1 MHNLFDFLKLKQ
13 HIIKMFGKQINQ
25 LYKQLLIKFFHLHLL
40 ILCMYS
46 KNKLSKPFEKVK
58 FIGAIQ
64 KMINNILNLKKNHKK
79 LKNLPVQLVYSAIQ

>member
-25 LYKQLLIKFFHLHLL
+25 LYKRLLIKFFHRYLL

-46 KNKLSKPFEKVK
+46 KNKLSNPFKKVK
-58 FIGAIQ
+58 FIGTIQ

-79 LKNLPVQLVYSAIQ
+79 LKNLPAQLVYSAIQ